1 MEFGVP
7 GDCGEWT
14 FQGAILEACIWS
26 ARTESPVSL
35 SVCTSDAHVT
45 GSPLPCSHSCKIF
58 RAIFSGFR
66 RQYSS
71 MLST

>member
-1 MEFGVP
+1 MLS
-7 GDCGEWT
+7 GDGGEWT

-45 GSPLPCSHSCKIF
+45 GSPLSCNHSCNILSMTS
-58 RAIFSGFR
+58 SG
-66 RQYSS
+66 SP
-71 MLST
+71 

>member
-1 MEFGVP
+1 MEFGVS

-35 SVCTSDAHVT
+35 SVWISDSHVT
-45 GSPLPCSHSCKIF
+45 GSPFPSSHSCKIF
-58 RAIFSGFR
+58 RVIFSGFP
-66 RQYSS
+66 RQ
-71 MLST
+71 